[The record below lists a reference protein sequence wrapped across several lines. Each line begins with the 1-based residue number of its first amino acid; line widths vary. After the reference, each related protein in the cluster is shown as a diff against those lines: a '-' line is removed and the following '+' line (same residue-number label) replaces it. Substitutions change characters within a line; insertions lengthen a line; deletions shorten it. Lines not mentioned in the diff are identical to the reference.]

1 MYLFPL
7 TSFAGSSLLKDRME
21 TSVSMGDNK
30 DNKDKQ
36 NTKYERTR
44 NKLII
49 ITLHNSQIKVDR
61 FTLRVLFFLLP
72 TTPLSTS
79 LKKNN
84 KVI

>member
-7 TSFAGSSLLKDRME
+7 TSFAGSSLVKDRME
-21 TSVSMGDNK
+21 TSVSMG

-61 FTLRVLFFLLP
+61 FTLQVLFFPLP
-72 TTPLSTS
+72 TTPLSTF